1 MCPSGQKVSWKQ
13 QLQGPSGAE
22 RRKGPAGQHPAA
34 AGSSAPEPA
43 GGGPETL
50 GLLLLAATDAGSLV
64 RSPALELPGQFSKG
78 ALRLA
83 EISDRKERERECV
96 CERVHMCMGA
106 VFQRRPVAG
115 RNFRK
120 EKVCVWGGVGEHAHM
135 CMGAGWRQSI
145 CFSKNKFPSQY
156 EYKI

>member
-13 QLQGPSGAE
+13 QRQGPSGAE

-78 ALRLA
+78 ALWLA
-83 EISDRKERERECV
+83 EISERKKCV
-96 CERVHMCMGA
+96 CGGVWVSMHT
-106 VFQRRPVAG
+106 
-115 RNFRK
+115 
-120 EKVCVWGGVGEHAHM
+120 CVWGQGGDRAFVSAKINFLLSM
-135 CMGAGWRQSI
+135 SI
-145 CFSKNKFPSQY
+145 KYRSSKANPV
-156 EYKI
+156 